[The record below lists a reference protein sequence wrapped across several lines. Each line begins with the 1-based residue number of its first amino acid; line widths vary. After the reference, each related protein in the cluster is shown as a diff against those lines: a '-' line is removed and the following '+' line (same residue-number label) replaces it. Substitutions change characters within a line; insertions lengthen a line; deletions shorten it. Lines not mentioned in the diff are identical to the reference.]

1 MTSVP
6 RGKEPE
12 PGKFARAFS
21 EQVRISMAQHRV
33 TGSDLAR
40 MTGRSQSYISKRLR
54 DEASFSAN
62 DCEVICEV
70 LHEDM
75 LEFVTAAIRS
85 IKK

>member
-1 MTSVP
+1 MASVP
-6 RGKEPE
+6 RGSEPA

-21 EQVRISMAQHRV
+21 EQVRVSMARNRV
-33 TGSDLAR
+33 SGADLAR

-75 LEFVTAAIRS
+75 LEFVTAAIRN
-85 IKK
+85 IKP